1 MSICV
6 QILLGIMATVAAIAS
21 AIAAWKSRSIAKSA
35 LDFQKALARHQQDIF
50 LMRDTISKLWQLKR
64 LIENPLASDDDEFN
78 RLHSIHVQIRQNI
91 SSLTESGVI
100 ESRESR
106 FFSPLSW
113 AEIVDEMPDES
124 REINIEINRLEAKI
138 NQIFS

>member
-1 MSICV
+1 
-6 QILLGIMATVAAIAS
+6 
-21 AIAAWKSRSIAKSA
+21 
-35 LDFQKALARHQQDIF
+35 LDFQKTLARHQQDIF

-78 RLHSIHVQIRQNI
+78 QLHNIHVQIRQNI

-113 AEIVDEMPDES
+113 AEIVDEMPDGS
-124 REINIEINRLEAKI
+124 QEINIEINRFEAKI